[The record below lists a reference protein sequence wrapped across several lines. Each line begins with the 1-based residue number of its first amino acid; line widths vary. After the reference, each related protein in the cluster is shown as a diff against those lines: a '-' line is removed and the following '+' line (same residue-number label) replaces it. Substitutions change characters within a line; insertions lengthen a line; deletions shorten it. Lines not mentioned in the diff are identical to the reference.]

1 MGYIDKGTIEAFRD
15 GQISGFEKIYRLFNG
30 RVYNFVFSI
39 IRDSSLAKDLT
50 QDTFLLI
57 WDRRA
62 NIDGANNLEGYIFT
76 VAKNAVYQHIR
87 RKLLLQK
94 YINKSEINFEPE
106 NTGIEQKLDNKLF
119 EEDVLKLIN
128 ELPESRKKIFLLF
141 WKSDMSYR
149 EIAELLSVSEKTVAT
164 QIHRSLQFLREK
176 FGNKTLYI
184 ILLFLSEN
192 L

>member
-94 YINKSEINFEPE
+94 YINNSETNLEPE
-106 NTGIEQKLDNKLF
+106 NAGIEQKLDNKLF

-149 EIAELLSVSEKTVAT
+149 EIAELLTVSEKTVAT

-184 ILLFLSEN
+184 ILLFFSGN

>member
-94 YINKSEINFEPE
+94 YINNSETNLEPE
-106 NTGIEQKLDNKLF
+106 NAGIEQKLDNKLF

-184 ILLFLSEN
+184 ILLFFSGN

>member
-1 MGYIDKGTIEAFRD
+1 MGYIDKGTIEAFRN

-94 YINKSEINFEPE
+94 YINKSETNLEPE
-106 NTGIEQKLDNKLF
+106 NAGIEQKLDNKLF

>member
-1 MGYIDKGTIEAFRD
+1 MEYIDKGTIEAFRD

-94 YINKSEINFEPE
+94 YINNSETNLEPE
-106 NTGIEQKLDNKLF
+106 NAGIEQKLDNKLF

>member
-94 YINKSEINFEPE
+94 YINKSETNFELE

-184 ILLFLSEN
+184 ILLFLSGN

>member
-1 MGYIDKGTIEAFRD
+1 MEYIDKGTIEAFRD

-94 YINKSEINFEPE
+94 YINKSETNLEPE

-184 ILLFLSEN
+184 ILLFLSGN

>member
-1 MGYIDKGTIEAFRD
+1 MGYIDKGTIEAFRN

-87 RKLLLQK
+87 RKLLLQE
-94 YINKSEINFEPE
+94 YINKSETNLEPE
-106 NTGIEQKLDNKLF
+106 NAGIEQKLDNKLF

-184 ILLFLSEN
+184 ILLFLSGN

>member
-1 MGYIDKGTIEAFRD
+1 MEYIDKGTIEAFRD

-94 YINKSEINFEPE
+94 YINKSETNFEPE

>member
-94 YINKSEINFEPE
+94 YINKSETNLEPE
-106 NTGIEQKLDNKLF
+106 NAGIEQKLDNKLF

>member
-1 MGYIDKGTIEAFRD
+1 MEYIDKGTIEAFRD
-15 GQISGFEKIYRLFNG
+15 GQIIGFEKIYRLFNG

-94 YINKSEINFEPE
+94 YINKSEINLEPE

-128 ELPESRKKIFLLF
+128 KLPESRKKIFFLF

>member
-62 NIDGANNLEGYIFT
+62 NFDGANNLEGYIFT

-94 YINKSEINFEPE
+94 YINKSGTNLEPE
-106 NTGIEQKLDNKLF
+106 NAGIEQKLDNKLF

-184 ILLFLSEN
+184 ILLFLSGN

>member
-1 MGYIDKGTIEAFRD
+1 MGYIDKGTIEAFRN

-94 YINKSEINFEPE
+94 YINKSETNLEPE
-106 NTGIEQKLDNKLF
+106 NTCIEQKLDNKLF

>member
-94 YINKSEINFEPE
+94 YINKSETNLEPE

-164 QIHRSLQFLREK
+164 QIHRSLQFLRER

-184 ILLFLSEN
+184 ILLFFSGN

>member
-1 MGYIDKGTIEAFRD
+1 MEYIDKGTIEAFRD

-94 YINKSEINFEPE
+94 YINNSETNLEPE
-106 NTGIEQKLDNKLF
+106 NAGIEQKLDNKLF

-184 ILLFLSEN
+184 ILLFFSGN